1 MVFMQSMKPLIFL
14 YPPLSICHL
23 TRTRP
28 LLSFQIPQT
37 LFSKSLSILN
47 PNILDLRP
55 FSSFNPAVS
64 SSVDSLNKQMKVP
77 RFSYGEIYVIVGP
90 MFAGKTT
97 ALLHRIQTETSRS
110 CCPNK
115 KEDFINHQPMT
126 MILHHC
132 KQGNRVEI
140 QFWEVYAYIWGF
152 RKQAELTLIRHNM
165 VQPVNLTSLTEHE
178 LSLLSVE
185 VSGV

>member
-1 MVFMQSMKPLIFL
+1 MVKFTSSSAQCLLVKPQ
-14 YPPLSICHL
+14 
-23 TRTRP
+23 
-28 LLSFQIPQT
+28 LSFT
-37 LFSKSLSILN
+37 GSRL
-47 PNILDLRP
+47 
-55 FSSFNPAVS
+55 
-64 SSVDSLNKQMKVP
+64 KV
-77 RFSYGEIYVIVGP
+77 R
-90 MFAGKTT
+90 MA
-97 ALLHRIQTETSRS
+97 ASRS